1 MTYYIKQ
8 LRIQKFKSLK
18 DTIVSFNR
26 LTVLA
31 GANSVGKSTVIQ
43 SILLSRTVFDNKQ
56 ADKIA
61 INGNYLMQLGFN
73 NQITNSML
81 IRVHYLFENV
91 NKKTFDFPIKFEA
104 QPNENYLMPFTLF
117 ETIERL
123 DTSLFTPN
131 FHYLNAE
138 RVGPR
143 PSYGTR
149 VNQLPTVGYQ
159 GEYTIELLTNGQL
172 FDVSEVK
179 NFHNITH
186 TEGESPNNLS
196 QQTELWMNFI
206 IPGIQIDA
214 KKIIE
219 VNRTVG
225 LFNNH
230 TAPNV
235 GFGISYVLPI
245 VVSGLIAEE
254 GSILIVENPEA
265 HLHPYGQS
273 KIGYFLAMVAA
284 SGVQVIVETHS
295 EHVINGMRIAS
306 VNEIIS
312 NEQIQINFF
321 SRKEPDTQPH
331 IETIEINKMGDLTKF
346 PYGFFDQAIHDTT
359 TIIKTRKNKKS

>member
-8 LRIQKFKSLK
+8 LRIENFKSLK
-18 DTIVSFNR
+18 DTMVPFNR

-56 ADKIA
+56 DDSKIA
-61 INGNYLMQLGFN
+61 INGNYVMQLGVT
-73 NQITNSML
+73 NQITDSRF
-81 IRVHYLFENV
+81 IRFHYLFENV
-91 NKKTFDFPIKFEA
+91 NEKTYNFHIKFEA
-104 QPNENYLMPFTLF
+104 KPNENYLIPFTI
-117 ETIERL
+117 IEPL
-123 DTSLFTPN
+123 NTSLFTPN

-143 PSYGTR
+143 PSYGTQIS
-149 VNQLPTVGYQ
+149 QLPTVGYQ
-159 GEYTIELLTNGQL
+159 GEYTIELLANGIL
-172 FDVSEVK
+172 FDTPETK
-179 NFHNITH
+179 NFHKQTNTG
-186 TEGESPNNLS
+186 GESPNRLS
-196 QQTELWMNFI
+196 QQAELWMNFI
-206 IPGIQIDA
+206 IPDIEIDA

-331 IETIEINKMGDLTKF
+331 IKTIEINKMGDLTKF

>member
-43 SILLSRTVFDNKQ
+43 SILLSRTVFDNKHN
-56 ADKIA
+56 DSKIA
-61 INGNYLMQLGFN
+61 INGNYVMQLGVT
-73 NQITNSML
+73 NQITDSSF
-81 IRVHYLFENV
+81 ISFHYLFENV
-91 NKKTFDFPIKFEA
+91 KEKTYNFHIKFETKHD
-104 QPNENYLMPFTLF
+104 ENYLIPY
-117 ETIERL
+117 TIIEPL
-123 DTSLFTPN
+123 STSLFTPN

-138 RVGPR
+138 RIGPR
-143 PSYGTR
+143 SSYGTQ
-149 VNQLPTVGYQ
+149 VGQLPTVGCQ
-159 GEYTIELLTNGQL
+159 GEYTIELLADDML
-172 FDVSEVK
+172 FDTPETK
-179 NFHNITH
+179 NFHKQTDAK
-186 TEGESPNNLS
+186 GESPNRLLE
-196 QQTELWMNFI
+196 QTELWMNFI
-206 IPGIQIDA
+206 IPDIQISA
-214 KKIIE
+214 KKILE
-219 VNRTVG
+219 VNRRVA

>member
-1 MTYYIKQ
+1 MIFYIKE
-8 LRIQKFKSLK
+8 LHIEKIKSLK
-18 DTIVSFNR
+18 NNTIVFNR

-31 GANSVGKSTVIQ
+31 GANSVGKSTVVQ
-43 SILLSRTVFDNKQ
+43 SLLLSRLFIDNSSTPHANTVS
-56 ADKIA
+56 

-73 NQITNSML
+73 SQITNSHA
-81 IRVHYLFENV
+81 IRFHYLFENM
-91 NKKTFDFPIKFEA
+91 NEHKYDFHIDFEA
-104 QPNENYLMPFTLF
+104 NPNESYLIPHNIS
-117 ETIERL
+117 EKK
-123 DTSLFTPN
+123 DNSSLFAPN

-149 VNQLPTVGYQ
+149 VNQLPSTGYQ

-172 FDVSEVK
+172 LTTEAK
-179 NFHNITH
+179 NFHTTTH
-186 TEGESPNNLS
+186 TEGESLNTLS

-206 IPGIQIDA
+206 IPDIQITA
-214 KKIIE
+214 NKIRE
-219 VNRTVG
+219 VNRTVA

-254 GSILIVENPEA
+254 GSSLIVENPEA

-295 EHVINGMRIAS
+295 EHVINGMRLAS
-306 VNEIIS
+306 AKDVIDTKN
-312 NEQIQINFF
+312 IQINFF
-321 SRKEPDTQPH
+321 KKEDDELKIIPISVTDSS
-331 IETIEINKMGDLTKF
+331 DLSKY
-346 PYGFFDQAIHDTT
+346 PKGFFDQSQRDNMEM
-359 TIIKTRKNKKS
+359 IKIKKDKNLL